1 MNDIGNWAW
10 ASFNHYQWMESQPL
24 KKKDKENGKL
34 TLGEFNNQIH
44 QIFIDSWE
52 TGNGHEFQ
60 YETNNH
66 PQYESYPSSIHKHF
80 FFFLLTLMFLRIL
93 IQLTCRYSTLLCT
106 NLVFGTGDGYSCG

>member
-1 MNDIGNWAW
+1 MILATGHGHH
-10 ASFNHYQWMESQPL
+10 FNHYQWMESQPL
-24 KKKDKENGKL
+24 KKDKENGKL

-66 PQYESYPSSIHKHF
+66 PLNMNPILLQSTNTF
-80 FFFLLTLMFLRIL
+80 FFFF
-93 IQLTCRYSTLLCT
+93 C
-106 NLVFGTGDGYSCG
+106 